1 MRFTR
6 SPLFINT
13 VILSGSPEQKIK
25 AASQAGFSQIE
36 LWQQDVDTARG
47 NASGVAALLN
57 KENLALTDYQVL
69 LNFDGAPDKLR
80 QAKYKEALSMLDT
93 AVSLGASTL
102 LVPASAASDCIAERE
117 EEDLRWLV
125 KEAGDRAINVAFEA
139 MAWSTHINDTAAA
152 WQMVQRIDQPN
163 LGLVLDAF
171 HIFAHNRTVA
181 DLSGIPADKIF
192 LVQLSDLAEL
202 PSEKTLVATARHQRL
217 LPGQGVFPLHT
228 LLNYL
233 TDIGYCGPLGLE
245 VFNDRLHQRP
255 AVEVAKKA
263 MSALNSCLQCTT
275 RQPEKD
281 KQQPT
286 DV

>member
-1 MRFTR
+1 MRFTQN
-6 SPLFINT
+6 PLFINT

-36 LWQQDVDTARG
+36 LWQQDVETASG
-47 NASGVAALLN
+47 NASGVAALLK
-57 KENLALTDYQVL
+57 KENLTLTDYQVL
-69 LNFDGAPDKLR
+69 LDFDGAPDQSR
-80 QAKYKEALSMLDT
+80 QEKYKEALLMLDT

-102 LVPASAASDCIAERE
+102 LVPASTARDCLAERE

-125 KEAGDRAINVAFEA
+125 KEARDRDIRVAFEA
-139 MAWSTHINDTAAA
+139 MAWSTHINDTATA
-152 WQMVQRIDQPN
+152 WQLVQRIDQPN

-171 HIFAHNRTVA
+171 HLFVRNRTVA

-192 LVQLSDLAEL
+192 LVQLSDLTAF

-233 TDIGYCGPLGLE
+233 TDISYCGPLGLE

-255 AVEVAKKA
+255 AVDVAKEA
-263 MSALNSCLQCTT
+263 MSALNSCLQCAM
-275 RQPEKD
+275 RQPVND
-281 KQQPT
+281 K
-286 DV
+286 